1 LPLDLND
8 LLRNGSLKRNATTAG
23 VLTWPRRSGEQVACI
38 GYRATLSPER
48 GDLSLWWAT
57 GQKQER
63 EQWIELRSTTQ
74 ALGGRRWWFAC
85 YNDLVWKL
93 HLPALLTGHGGAGK
107 TTLALQ
113 LASAVALGGY
123 WLDYKLE
130 QGPVMAVC
138 CEDDEPELHRRL
150 ACITDRLGGSLIDL
164 RSRFQLATMAGRD
177 ALLGVPD
184 RGLIVPT
191 PLFEEIS
198 CQAIA
203 MRPKLIV
210 IDNAADVY
218 GGDENSR
225 SMVRQFITLLRGL
238 AVDTD
243 AAVLLTLHPSLTGIQ
258 TGTGMSGNTAWFNGP
273 RAQLYLK
280 AAATEQGDEPDCG
293 LRELEARKNNY
304 GPLAAKML
312 LRWRDGVFLVE
323 PGAGGVDQLAFKQQ
337 AEAVFLALLDQFER
351 QGRNVSP
358 NPGRSYAPTLFAT
371 EPEAMGINAA
381 ALKKAMA
388 HLLSANKIHV
398 RKSGPPSRQRSHL
411 ATGPSS

>member
-1 LPLDLND
+1 MKVDVND
-8 LLRNGSLKRNATTAG
+8 LLRNYGCDALRDDIDARSRPYEPNGVGSDDWPSISFIDPATWHG
-23 VLTWPRRSGEQVACI
+23 KPI
-38 GYRATLSPER
+38 PER
-48 GDLSLWWAT
+48 QWLIQDL
-57 GQKQER
+57 
-63 EQWIELRSTTQ
+63 I
-74 ALGGRRWWFAC
+74 
-85 YNDLVWKL
+85 
-93 HLPALLTGHGGAGK
+93 PAANVTLLTGHGGAGK

-243 AAVLLTLHPSLTGIQ
+243 AAVRLTLHPSLTGIQ

-323 PGAGGVDQLAFKQQ
+323 PGAGA
-337 AEAVFLALLDQFER
+337 
-351 QGRNVSP
+351 ST
-358 NPGRSYAPTLFAT
+358 S
-371 EPEAMGINAA
+371 
-381 ALKKAMA
+381 
-388 HLLSANKIHV
+388 
-398 RKSGPPSRQRSHL
+398 SHL
-411 ATGPSS
+411 SNKPKRSSSLCWTNSSGRVATLARTLDDPTRPRCSPQSRRPWRSMPPP

>member
-1 LPLDLND
+1 VKIDVND
-8 LLRNGSLKRNATTAG
+8 YLRNYGCDALRDDIDARSRPYEPNGVAPDDPPSISFIDPATWHG
-23 VLTWPRRSGEQVACI
+23 KPI
-38 GYRATLSPER
+38 PER
-48 GDLSLWWAT
+48 QWLIQDL
-57 GQKQER
+57 
-63 EQWIELRSTTQ
+63 I
-74 ALGGRRWWFAC
+74 
-85 YNDLVWKL
+85 
-93 HLPALLTGHGGAGK
+93 PAANVTLLTGHGGAGK

-123 WLDYKLE
+123 WLDNKLE

-238 AVDTD
+238 ALDTD

-280 AAATEQGDEPDCG
+280 AATTEQGDEPDCG
-293 LRELEARKNNY
+293 LRELKARKNNY

-323 PGAGGVDQLAFKQQ
+323 PGAGVDQLAFKQR

-381 ALKKAMA
+381 ALKTAMA
-388 HLLSANKIHV
+388 RLLSANKIHV